1 MNGERFFSA
10 NTEADEAVIKLRP
23 TLLSDFLGQEKI
35 REKLEIY
42 IRAARGRGEPIDHI
56 LFYGPPGLGK
66 TTLAGIIAHEMGGQL
81 RTTTGPAL
89 ERAGDLA
96 AIISNIE
103 NKDVLFIDEIHR
115 MPAQVEEILYPA
127 MEDFSLHIV
136 VGKGPLAK
144 TICLSLPRFTLIGAT
159 TRFGLLTSPLRA
171 RFGIVEQLSLYSDEE
186 LAAIIKRAS
195 IAMNIKIVPEAS
207 AEIAK
212 RSRGTPRIALR
223 LLRRVRDVADVRGI
237 ASIGADTAVKAMDM
251 LEIDPFGLDEGD
263 RRILRSIIELFEGGP
278 VGLSTIAAALN
289 EDPQTIE
296 DIYEPYLI
304 QKGFIERTPRGRRA
318 TVGAYSYLGKPL
330 PQAQQNILVQNFQ
343 GKLPYN
349 HEE

>member
-1 MNGERFFSA
+1 
-10 NTEADEAVIKLRP
+10 
-23 TLLSDFLGQEKI
+23 
-35 REKLEIY
+35 
-42 IRAARGRGEPIDHI
+42 
-56 LFYGPPGLGK
+56 
-66 TTLAGIIAHEMGGQL
+66 
-81 RTTTGPAL
+81 
-89 ERAGDLA
+89 
-96 AIISNIE
+96 
-103 NKDVLFIDEIHR
+103 
-115 MPAQVEEILYPA
+115 
-127 MEDFSLHIV
+127 
-136 VGKGPLAK
+136 
-144 TICLSLPRFTLIGAT
+144 LIGAT

-186 LAAIIKRAS
+186 LVAIVKRGSAAMS
-195 IAMNIKIVPEAS
+195 IKISEEAG

-237 ASIGADTAVKAMDM
+237 ASIDANTAAKAMDM

-304 QKGFIERTPRGRRA
+304 QKGFLERTPRGRRA
-318 TVGAYSYLGKPL
+318 TVGAYNYLGKPL
-330 PQAQQNILVQNFQ
+330 PSEARDNILKQNFQ
-343 GKLPYN
+343 SKLPYQN
-349 HEE
+349 EE